1 MDSQFHRPVL
11 EFDDDMFPNPG
22 DPSCW
27 RSPQDSSSRGFHT
40 QPQHSGGYS
49 YPLLQ
54 NPMTATFHNPH
65 IYPTGYQQS
74 PPTNPSPYGHVR
86 PIYHP
91 GYNNPLQD
99 TRSTTLNAAPAPTP
113 ATGRK
118 RKAAQSSATQPRK
131 RARKS
136 ATASGSDAQMTDSA
150 SIPLAAAHCG
160 VGPSEIP
167 SADTSPASTNAAPPP
182 LRSFTAAAE
191 ETLDHGRENSKSA
204 ATDVWHFLRPLET
217 AQEPEIRPDKD
228 TEPILTKNPTKSP
241 YVGCKLCKKWKTWK
255 HQSGMTSCYR
265 AHLKNKHLNDYEA
278 VIERLG
284 LKHSTNDRPASGTMP
299 EHGPFSLETFY
310 LLLMKWIVVDDQS
323 LNVVECPE
331 LRELLNYLGNDKIND
346 DDIPHRTK
354 ITQMIY
360 DEHQKMRQ
368 QIMAELRK
376 AQGLVSYTIDL
387 WSDPNLVSYM
397 AVTAHFYIRE
407 NGRLVLRTYL
417 VAFRHV
423 SGSHSGVNLA
433 NALMKIFDELGV
445 AYRLALIT
453 MDNASNNNTMMEE
466 LEKILRSRGIPF
478 DADGN
483 RIRCFPHIINL
494 ACQAI
499 LEALKQ
505 TPALGLSL
513 ATESA
518 TRFYLQSLETD
529 LIGTCRSVV
538 AACRASGQR
547 RQELRR
553 IICEGNERD
562 TWRGELPNDEKHLKV
577 LQLLRDCETRW
588 SSTYLMIDRIIYLYP
603 AVQKFLLN
611 IDQTDLSHH
620 LFSDRQLNILRDIH
634 QVLELPH
641 AAQELLSA
649 ERTPTLSLSL
659 PLYEILIEQWK
670 LLQATIPE
678 LAQYIEVGI
687 QKLEDYVGQARKT
700 RIYAHAMV
708 LNPSMKFEW
717 MEKHWGNIE
726 TNTAREWIKE
736 SMLKYQRSL
745 RREKTSQSRTVPL
758 DRSLSAPSVAAH
770 SQALGFT
777 RLSGINVAVRRS
789 TSMLTI
795 PSQGPPS
802 SSQPTPV
809 PTSEEVLDQDT
820 HKLIEDQRIVDQE
833 LRRYEDD
840 GVTPLSE
847 RLEDL
852 TRYWER
858 HEHSYPLLF
867 RISMDVLPAQASAVP
882 CERVFS
888 SSKETCTVRRSR
900 LSPQLMEALQILKF
914 SYKQERLSFTDDLLA
929 QEEDYTIAG
938 PVTSSAIAELT
949 RTGRLL
955 ELDELLSNADAPV

>member
-1 MDSQFHRPVL
+1 M
-11 EFDDDMFPNPG
+11 
-22 DPSCW
+22 
-27 RSPQDSSSRGFHT
+27 
-40 QPQHSGGYS
+40 
-49 YPLLQ
+49 
-54 NPMTATFHNPH
+54 
-65 IYPTGYQQS
+65 I
-74 PPTNPSPYGHVR
+74 
-86 PIYHP
+86 
-91 GYNNPLQD
+91 
-99 TRSTTLNAAPAPTP
+99 
-113 ATGRK
+113 
-118 RKAAQSSATQPRK
+118 
-131 RARKS
+131 
-136 ATASGSDAQMTDSA
+136 
-150 SIPLAAAHCG
+150 
-160 VGPSEIP
+160 
-167 SADTSPASTNAAPPP
+167 
-182 LRSFTAAAE
+182 
-191 ETLDHGRENSKSA
+191 
-204 ATDVWHFLRPLET
+204 
-217 AQEPEIRPDKD
+217 
-228 TEPILTKNPTKSP
+228 
-241 YVGCKLCKKWKTWK
+241 
-255 HQSGMTSCYR
+255 
-265 AHLKNKHLNDYEA
+265 
-278 VIERLG
+278 
-284 LKHSTNDRPASGTMP
+284 
-299 EHGPFSLETFY
+299 
-310 LLLMKWIVVDDQS
+310 
-323 LNVVECPE
+323 
-331 LRELLNYLGNDKIND
+331 RELLDYLGNDKIND

-360 DEHQKMRQ
+360 DEHQKMRH
-368 QIMAELRK
+368 QIMAELRR
-376 AQGLVSYTIDL
+376 AQGRVSYTCDL

-433 NALMKIFDELGV
+433 NALIGILDELGV
-445 AYRLALIT
+445 AYKLALIT

-466 LEKILRSRGIPF
+466 LEKIFRSRGIPF

-505 TPALGLSL
+505 TPALGLFL

-518 TRFYLQSLETD
+518 TKSYLQSLEAD

-553 IICEGNERD
+553 IICEGNEKD

-588 SSTYLMIDRIIYLYP
+588 SSTYLMIDRMIYLYP
-603 AVQKFLLN
+603 AVRRFLLN

-678 LAQYIEVGI
+678 LAPYIEIGI

-717 MEKHWGNIE
+717 MEKHWGDVE
-726 TNTAREWIKE
+726 TNTSRGWIKE
-736 SMLKYQRSL
+736 SMLKYQQSL
-745 RREKTSQSRTVPL
+745 RRESMSRSRTVPI
-758 DRSLSAPSVAAH
+758 DRSLSAPSIAAH

-777 RLSGINVAVRRS
+777 RLSGINVAIRRS
-789 TSMLTI
+789 TSMSTI
-795 PSQGPPS
+795 PSQPPPLS
-802 SSQPTPV
+802 GQPAL
-809 PTSEEVLDQDT
+809 SEEVLDREARE
-820 HKLIEDQRIVDQE
+820 LIEDQRVVDQE

-840 GVTPLSE
+840 GVTPTSE

-852 TRYWER
+852 TRHWER
-858 HEHSYPLLF
+858 NEHSYPLLF
-867 RISMDVLPAQASAVP
+867 RVAMDVLPAQASAVP

-888 SSKETCTVRRSR
+888 SSKETSTVRRSR
-900 LSPQLMEALQILKF
+900 LSPKLMEALQILKF

-929 QEEDYTIAG
+929 QEKDYTIEG
-938 PVTSSAIAELT
+938 PVTPGAIAELT
-949 RTGRLL
+949 RAGRFL
-955 ELDELLSNADAPV
+955 ELAEILSNVDTPV